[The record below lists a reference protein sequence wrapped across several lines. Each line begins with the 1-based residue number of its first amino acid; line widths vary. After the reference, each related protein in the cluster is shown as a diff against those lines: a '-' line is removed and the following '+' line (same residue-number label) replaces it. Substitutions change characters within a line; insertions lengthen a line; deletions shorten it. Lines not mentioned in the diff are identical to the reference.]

1 MFSCKKCNQPLYVKG
16 ANLKDKILTLDA
28 RCINGH
34 KSKRRIAEHQIEE
47 MSSEIF
53 SRMYTCLDCGL
64 QMTQLNTEIHGQHA
78 ESIFLCPIH
87 GPKKREFPASFL
99 AAVSLSGVEVDTT
112 EAILK
117 SFRCPQCHQ
126 VYAISE
132 IEKRGGVLELHTR
145 CPNNHRSVRY
155 ISDKL
160 EPDIKKKL
168 LQRHSPD

>member
-16 ANLKDKILTLDA
+16 PNLKDKILTLDA

-64 QMTQLNTEIHGQHA
+64 QMTQLNTEMHGKHA

-87 GPKKREFPASFL
+87 GPKKREFPSSFL
-99 AAVSLSGVEVDTT
+99 AAVSLSGVEVDST

-117 SFRCPQCHQ
+117 
-126 VYAISE
+126 
-132 IEKRGGVLELHTR
+132 
-145 CPNNHRSVRY
+145 
-155 ISDKL
+155 
-160 EPDIKKKL
+160 
-168 LQRHSPD
+168 